1 MDAPTAHIT
10 EPALLI
16 RVNRLFQYGISPER
30 MYEITR
36 GNWALSTRR
45 NKAEYAFTVYK
56 GIIQEVYRI
65 DDWFPA
71 KARDPE
77 QKIQDRWRFNGEV
90 ARDLQHYVGCSVK
103 HYFKRGNQS
112 PVLYINC

>member
-1 MDAPTAHIT
+1 
-10 EPALLI
+10 
-16 RVNRLFQYGISPER
+16 VNRLYLDDLTPAE
-30 MYEITR
+30 MYEVTR
-36 GNWALSTRR
+36 GNWALSKRR
-45 NKAEYAFTVYK
+45 NGAEYAFTVYK
-56 GIIQEVYRI
+56 GIIKQVYRI

-90 ARDLQHYVGCSVK
+90 AKDLQHYVGCSVK